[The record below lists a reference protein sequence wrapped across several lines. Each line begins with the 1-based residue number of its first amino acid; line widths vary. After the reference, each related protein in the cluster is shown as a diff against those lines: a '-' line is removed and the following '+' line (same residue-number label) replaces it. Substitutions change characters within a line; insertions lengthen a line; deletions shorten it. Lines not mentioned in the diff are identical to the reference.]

1 MSVKRLLVV
10 VDMQNDFV
18 DGALGTPEARAVVP
32 AVQELLER
40 ERGAGSDVAFTMDT
54 HGADYLSTQEGRL
67 LPVPHCIKGTR
78 GHSLVPG
85 IGREG
90 ARTFEKGTFGSI
102 ALAEYARQFDE
113 IAFCGLC
120 TDICVISNAL
130 LVKAFAPE
138 AALFVAA
145 DACAGTTPAA
155 HEAALAAMR
164 SCQVRVVRAAELL

>member
-1 MSVKRLLVV
+1 MAELKRLLVV
-10 VDMQNDFV
+10 VDMQHDFV
-18 DGALGTPEARAVVP
+18 DGALGTPEAVRILPVVRTL
-32 AVQELLER
+32 AEQWH
-40 ERGAGSDVAFTMDT
+40 GDVAYTQDT

>member
-1 MSVKRLLVV
+1 MAGVRRLLIV
-10 VDMQNDFV
+10 VDMQHDFV
-18 DGALGTPEARAVVP
+18 DGALGTPEAVRILPAAAALIAGWRGEVVYT
-32 AVQELLER
+32 L
-40 ERGAGSDVAFTMDT
+40 DT
-54 HGADYLSTQEGRL
+54 HGADYLSTQEGQL
-67 LPVPHCIKGTR
+67 LPVPHCIRGTR
-78 GHSLVPG
+78 GWEIVPEVRTG
-85 IGREG
+85 KS

-138 AALFVAA
+138 AALSVAA

>member
-1 MSVKRLLVV
+1 MLGVRRLLVV
-10 VDMQNDFV
+10 VDMQHDFV
-18 DGALGTPEARAVVP
+18 DGALGTPEAVRILPAAAALIAGWRGEVVYT
-32 AVQELLER
+32 L
-40 ERGAGSDVAFTMDT
+40 DT